1 MIISHLYNVKNCV
14 YLKYVIVSLIYA
26 QYVNDINISILFPVW
41 TPAVLPGTRWD
52 HAWDPSSAFSLYSG
66 ACADWDGSWD
76 RQC

>member
-1 MIISHLYNVKNCV
+1 MHNVWMIF
-14 YLKYVIVSLIYA
+14 YLL
-26 QYVNDINISILFPVW
+26 LPVW

-52 HAWDPSSAFSLYSG
+52 NAWDPPSAFSLYSG